1 MYFLFDI
8 RNSKF
13 YPCILKGLLKSA
25 LTIVF
30 HKTLIGT
37 STELNIKGI
46 WEIAAFSQVKYFVCY
61 KTSEALITEHVL

>member
-8 RNSKF
+8 RNSKL
-13 YPCILKGLLKSA
+13 YPCLLKGLLKSA
-25 LTIVF
+25 LTTVF

-46 WEIAAFSQVKYFVCY
+46 WEIAALVKLNTLFA
-61 KTSEALITEHVL
+61 TRLQRP